1 MVPGALMPMLRSLS
15 SSTLSDATSGGV
27 ANMHHPK
34 RTACTAA
41 AAASHSATTMGPITA
56 SVVLYVVERV
66 LTRAVHG
73 QLLRR
78 GIARKIRRLVA
89 MVVEWHVLYEVFH
102 DLLED
107 LQ

>member
-15 SSTLSDATSGGV
+15 SSTLYDATSGGV

-34 RTACTAA
+34 RTAYTAA
-41 AAASHSATTMGPITA
+41 AAAGHATTMGPITA

-89 MVVEWHVLYEVFH
+89 MVVEWHVLYEVFY